1 MAQAG
6 FGLPSHGDPDQAE
19 NQKRSE
25 HGKDQRVDQRGVVQ
39 PKGRPP
45 GGQAAAGI
53 EAADARRVAA
63 FQPIEQ
69 SQVNGSALPRV
80 STA

>member
-1 MAQAG
+1 MTKAG
-6 FGLPSHGDPDQAE
+6 LGLLRHGDPDQAE

-25 HGKDQRVDQRGVVQ
+25 QSKDQRVDQRGVVQ

-53 EAADARRVAA
+53 EAADTRRVAA
-63 FQPIEQ
+63 LQPIEQ
-69 SQVNGSALPRV
+69 SQVNGSALRWV
-80 STA
+80 RIA